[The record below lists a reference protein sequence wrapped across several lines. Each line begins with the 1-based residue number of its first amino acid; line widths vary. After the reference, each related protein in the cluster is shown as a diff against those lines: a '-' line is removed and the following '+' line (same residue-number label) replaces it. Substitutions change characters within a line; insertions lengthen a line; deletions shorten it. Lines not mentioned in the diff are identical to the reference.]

1 MASYRLSDKADED
14 LSRLYEYGIIHYGQ
28 ERADR
33 YYSGLIERFEELTEN
48 PLLWQA
54 VDHIRPGYRRSVYG
68 RHSIYYRID
77 PDEIVI
83 VRILGQQNPQQLQSS
98 FVLCKIPKV

>member
-14 LSRLYEYGIIHYGQ
+14 LSQLYEYGILHYGQ

-33 YYSGLIERFEELTEN
+33 YYNGLIERLEELAEN
-48 PLLWQA
+48 PRFGQA

-77 PDEIVI
+77 PDAVVI
-83 VRILGQQNPQQLQSS
+83 VRILGRQDPQQLQ
-98 FVLCKIPKV
+98 

>member
-1 MASYRLSDKADED
+1 MASYRLSGRADED
-14 LSRLYEYGIIHYGQ
+14 LRRLYEYGILQYGL

-33 YYSGLIERFEELTEN
+33 YYNGLIERLEELAED
-48 PLLWQA
+48 PHLWQA

-77 PDEIVI
+77 PNEIVI
-83 VRILGQQNPQQLQSS
+83 VRILGRQDPQQLQ
-98 FVLCKIPKV
+98 

>member
-1 MASYRLSDKADED
+1 MASYSLSDKADDD
-14 LSRLYEYGIIHYGQ
+14 LSQLYEYGILHYGQ

-33 YYSGLIERFEELTEN
+33 YYNGLIERFEELAEN
-48 PLLWQA
+48 PRFGQA

-77 PDEIVI
+77 PDVVVI
-83 VRILGQQNPQQLQSS
+83 VRILGRQDPQQLQ
-98 FVLCKIPKV
+98 

>member
-1 MASYRLSDKADED
+1 MASYRLSNRADED
-14 LSRLYEYGIIHYGQ
+14 LSRLYEYGILYYGQ

-33 YYSGLIERFEELTEN
+33 YYNGLIARFEELAEN
-48 PLLWQA
+48 PRFGQA

-83 VRILGQQNPQQLQSS
+83 VRILGRQDTQQLR
-98 FVLCKIPKV
+98 

>member
-1 MASYRLSDKADED
+1 MQITTVED
-14 LSRLYEYGIIHYGQ
+14 LSWLYEYGILHYGQ

-33 YYSGLIERFEELTEN
+33 YYNGLIERFEELAEN
-48 PLLWQA
+48 PRLWQA

-83 VRILGQQNPQQLQSS
+83 VRILGRQDPQQLQ
-98 FVLCKIPKV
+98 

>member
-1 MASYRLSDKADED
+1 M
-14 LSRLYEYGIIHYGQ
+14 YEYGILHYGQ

-33 YYSGLIERFEELTEN
+33 YYNGLRERCEALAEN
-48 PLLWQA
+48 PRLWQA

-77 PDEIVI
+77 PDAIVI
-83 VRILGQQNPQQLQSS
+83 MRILGRQDPQQLQ
-98 FVLCKIPKV
+98 

>member
-1 MASYRLSDKADED
+1 MASYRLSGRADED
-14 LSRLYEYGIIHYGQ
+14 VRRLYEYGIMQYGL

-33 YYSGLIERFEELTEN
+33 YYNGLIERLEELAED
-48 PLLWQA
+48 PHLWQA

-77 PDEIVI
+77 PHEIVI
-83 VRILGQQNPQQLQSS
+83 VRILGRQDPQQLQ
-98 FVLCKIPKV
+98 

>member
-14 LSRLYEYGIIHYGQ
+14 LSRLYEYGILHYGQ

-33 YYSGLIERFEELTEN
+33 YYNGLIERCEELAEN
-48 PLLWQA
+48 PRLWQA

-83 VRILGQQNPQQLQSS
+83 VRILGQQDPQQLQ
-98 FVLCKIPKV
+98 

>member
-1 MASYRLSDKADED
+1 MASYRLSEKADED
-14 LSRLYEYGIIHYGQ
+14 LSRVYEYGILHYGQ

-33 YYSGLIERFEELTEN
+33 YYNGLIERFEELAEN
-48 PLLWQA
+48 PRLWQA

-77 PDEIVI
+77 SDIIVM
-83 VRILGQQNPQQLQSS
+83 VRILGRQDPQQLQ
-98 FVLCKIPKV
+98 

>member
-1 MASYRLSDKADED
+1 MASYRLSEKADGD

-28 ERADR
+28 DRADR
-33 YYSGLIERFEELTEN
+33 YYDGLRERFEQLAEN
-48 PLLWQA
+48 PRLYPA

-83 VRILGQQNPQQLQSS
+83 VRILGQQDPQQLQ
-98 FVLCKIPKV
+98 